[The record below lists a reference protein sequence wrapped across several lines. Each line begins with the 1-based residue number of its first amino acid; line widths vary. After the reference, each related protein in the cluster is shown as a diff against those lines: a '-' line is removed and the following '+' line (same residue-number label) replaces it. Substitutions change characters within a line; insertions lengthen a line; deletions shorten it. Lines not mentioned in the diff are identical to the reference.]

1 MDSAAVP
8 AWLQVFVAIAAL
20 LSAIGTVAAG
30 GAAVVALIT
39 WQHQRRSD
47 RRSDVAVRA
56 LAALHTCCELVER
69 LLTVSELYDSEG
81 LDYATRLPSV
91 IEEYD
96 AMLRPVEKELE
107 LRGVELRLLRVS
119 DAGVLMATRDCSQE
133 VYINLRQYC
142 TQLDDLK
149 DLGLIPEPARRDLK
163 RARERAA
170 SFEGLRARADHVLG
184 PVARYEETSPVVL
197 WWRRMQEE
205 IKKGP

>member
-1 MDSAAVP
+1 M
-8 AWLQVFVAIAAL
+8 FVAIAAL